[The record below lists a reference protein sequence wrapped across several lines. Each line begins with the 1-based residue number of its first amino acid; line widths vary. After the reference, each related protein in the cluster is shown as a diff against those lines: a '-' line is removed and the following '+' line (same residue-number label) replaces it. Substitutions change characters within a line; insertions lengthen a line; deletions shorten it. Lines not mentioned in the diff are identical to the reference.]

1 MLFQPMSLFTRVEFM
16 RNVLAWPIDFT
27 LPTIHKSPRHSL
39 RMLRAIF
46 TFVAS
51 HNPDH
56 VDRPRWSTPGP
67 CGDPLPDTIH
77 LLYKS
82 NRPGTFAALS
92 IFVQSYH
99 NQYPLSLD
107 QIYTASDA
115 RDPFPMLVWR
125 TEKVVYFLLADDEQ
139 TEHRAAS
146 AIAAAPKDSQ

>member
-1 MLFQPMSLFTRVEFM
+1 MADRLHSADYPQIAAP
-16 RNVLAWPIDFT
+16 LAADVA
-27 LPTIHKSPRHSL
+27 RDL
-39 RMLRAIF
+39 RS
-46 TFVAS
+46 S
-51 HNPDH
+51 HPYPDLSGIGFRY
-56 VDRPRWSTPGP
+56 VGAGP